1 MEVPMSA
8 VTVSSKF
15 QIVIPR
21 EIRDLL
27 KIKPGQKLEMIAIGD
42 RVEMVRVPS
51 MKEMRGILRGVVN
64 DFQREED
71 DRH

>member
-1 MEVPMSA
+1 MAA

-27 KIKPGQKLEMIAIGD
+27 KIKPGQKLQMIAIGD

-51 MKEMRGILRGVVN
+51 MKEMRGILKGVAN
-64 DFQREED
+64 DFRREED

>member
-1 MEVPMSA
+1 MTA

-27 KIKPGQKLEMIAIGD
+27 KIKPGQKLQMIAIGD

-51 MKEMRGILRGVVN
+51 LKEMRGILKGAVN
-64 DFQREED
+64 DFQRGED

>member
-1 MEVPMSA
+1 MEVPMAA

-27 KIKPGQKLEMIAIGD
+27 KIKPGQKLQMIAIGD

-51 MKEMRGILRGVVN
+51 MKEMRGILKGVAN
-64 DFQREED
+64 DFRREED

>member
-1 MEVPMSA
+1 MTA
-8 VTVSSKF
+8 VTVSSKY

-27 KIKPGQKLEMIAIGD
+27 KIKPGQKLQMIAIGD

-51 MKEMRGILRGVVN
+51 LKEMRGILKGVVN
-64 DFQREED
+64 DFHREEH

>member
-1 MEVPMSA
+1 MTA

-15 QIVIPR
+15 QIVSPR

-27 KIKPGQKLEMIAIGD
+27 KIKPGQKLQMIAIGD
-42 RVEMVRVPS
+42 RVEMVREPS
-51 MKEMRGILRGVVN
+51 LQEMRGILKGAVN

-71 DRH
+71 DRY